1 MNFISP
7 GDNSVQFPVKKRM
20 ESIKANIN
28 NKTQA
33 NILPADGDVYD
44 IKKRYSDWG
53 YLSDFGLIGFM
64 IPLLRRKWTSQS
76 WNFDFD
82 RILKRK

>member
-1 MNFISP
+1 
-7 GDNSVQFPVKKRM
+7 M

-28 NKTQA
+28 HKTQA
-33 NILPADGDVYD
+33 NILLADGDVYD
-44 IKKRYSDWG
+44 IKKEYSDWG

-76 WNFDFD
+76 WNTDFD
-82 RILKRK
+82 RILKRKYFFD